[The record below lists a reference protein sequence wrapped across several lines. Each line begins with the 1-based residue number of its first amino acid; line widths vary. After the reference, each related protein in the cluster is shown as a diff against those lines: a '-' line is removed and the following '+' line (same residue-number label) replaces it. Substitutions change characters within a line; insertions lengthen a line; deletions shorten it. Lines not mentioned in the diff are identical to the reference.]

1 MDALSEAAPHSG
13 FLKLQHSL
21 FQTATRNSASHVV
34 RRLRRRR
41 GRRPTTSF
49 PNPAAAAAM
58 DERAQVEK
66 VVRLYYLP
74 ALAAVPALLGLKIY
88 LLFGNLSLDSHQ
100 FMSNWPIFMVSKYFV
115 LLGGL

>member
-1 MDALSEAAPHSG
+1 
-13 FLKLQHSL
+13 
-21 FQTATRNSASHVV
+21 
-34 RRLRRRR
+34 
-41 GRRPTTSF
+41 
-49 PNPAAAAAM
+49 M

-100 FMSNWPIFMVSKYFV
+100 FMSNRPIFMVSKYFV

>member
-1 MDALSEAAPHSG
+1 
-13 FLKLQHSL
+13 
-21 FQTATRNSASHVV
+21 
-34 RRLRRRR
+34 
-41 GRRPTTSF
+41 
-49 PNPAAAAAM
+49 M

-100 FMSNWPIFMVSKYFV
+100 FMSIFMPIFMVTKYFV
-115 LLGGL
+115 LLVGL